1 MVESQLSNI
10 NIFWAQRK
18 RFVFLKFEARN
29 LDPQDCEIE
38 ILKPN
43 QIKLSGKNRLNSQ
56 VYHVNL
62 ELYHDIWLEKSTY
75 TITDLSVKFN
85 ITKKNRKLGFW
96 PRLLKQEGKFRFLQI
111 DWERWQDPD
120 FIDPKNL
127 LGENIDLEDFDDI
140 SQDSDSEKE
149 ELPEHLLANL
159 SEGVNKPEEL
169 KSDSNSENKKIE
181 KTKDNEDEEEESEED
196 FVPEHLR

>member
-1 MVESQLSNI
+1 MVESQISNI

-29 LDPQDCEIE
+29 LDPTDCVIE

-43 QIKLSGKNRLNSQ
+43 QIKLSGKNRLNNQ
-56 VYHVNL
+56 VYHANI
-62 ELYHDIWLEKSTY
+62 ELYHDIWLDKSSY

-96 PRLLKQEGKFRFLQI
+96 PRLLKQEGKFRFLKI

-120 FIDPKNL
+120 YIDPKNL

-149 ELPEHLLANL
+149 ELPEHLLANI
-159 SEGVNKPEEL
+159 SESVNKPEES
-169 KSDSNSENKKIE
+169 KSTLDPEPKKQKKE
-181 KTKDNEDEEEESEED
+181 KNDEDEDSEED